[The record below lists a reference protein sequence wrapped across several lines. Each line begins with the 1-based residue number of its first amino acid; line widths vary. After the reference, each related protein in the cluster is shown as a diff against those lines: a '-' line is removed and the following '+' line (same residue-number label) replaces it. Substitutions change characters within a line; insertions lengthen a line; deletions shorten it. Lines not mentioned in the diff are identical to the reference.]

1 MSETGAPVDSP
12 LVAPEVRLQEITL
25 KGLLL
30 GAILSMALAAANAYI
45 GLLVGLTVSASIP
58 AAASRTQRT
67 GR

>member
-1 MSETGAPVDSP
+1 MSDEGNLVDKP
-12 LVAPEVRLQEITL
+12 LVPAEVRLQEITI

-58 AAASRTQRT
+58 AADSSRPT
-67 GR
+67 